1 MPHPLPLPVHLR
13 QRLFRTRLSHAIH
26 IRLAKAEQNPGIPRF
41 YTHGDNLSQNFH
53 QAVEEEAR
61 RIIAEREDLQI
72 SSSEEFQEAHTKA
85 LAATLRNSILGQI
98 LNI

>member
-41 YTHGDNLSQNFH
+41 YTHGDNLSQSFNE
-53 QAVEEEAR
+53 AVEEEAR
-61 RIIAEREDLQI
+61 RIIAERKEGQDFKREGAYI
-72 SSSEEFQEAHTKA
+72 DHEATAIHRSSA
-85 LAATLRNSILGQI
+85 LPVA
-98 LNI
+98 

>member
-41 YTHGDNLSQNFH
+41 YTHGDNLSQSFH
-53 QAVEEEAR
+53 EAVEEEAR
-61 RIIAEREDLQI
+61 RIIGLDKGEQDETRLYWGEYEKKLTDFL
-72 SSSEEFQEAHTKA
+72 EANRRHS
-85 LAATLRNSILGQI
+85 TLPVA
-98 LNI
+98 